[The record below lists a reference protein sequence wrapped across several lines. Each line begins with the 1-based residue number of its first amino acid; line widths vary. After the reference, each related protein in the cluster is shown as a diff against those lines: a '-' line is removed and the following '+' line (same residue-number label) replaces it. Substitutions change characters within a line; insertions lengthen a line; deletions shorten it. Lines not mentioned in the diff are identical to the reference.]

1 MAFTESRI
9 VYPKMDFESTL
20 SGFRF
25 FPEIAEMNAST
36 STPPGNSSMAMMQ
49 SSLKS
54 GLYLEITGE
63 PFCMSSSMKASTIF
77 FTTLTPGDLRLP
89 DS

>member
-1 MAFTESRI
+1 MTESTI
-9 VYPKMDFESTL
+9 VYPKIDLDTAL

-25 FPEIAEMNAST
+25 LPDMAEMNAST

-54 GLYLEITGE
+54 GLYLDITGE
-63 PFCMSSSMKASTIF
+63 PF
-77 FTTLTPGDLRLP
+77 
-89 DS
+89 